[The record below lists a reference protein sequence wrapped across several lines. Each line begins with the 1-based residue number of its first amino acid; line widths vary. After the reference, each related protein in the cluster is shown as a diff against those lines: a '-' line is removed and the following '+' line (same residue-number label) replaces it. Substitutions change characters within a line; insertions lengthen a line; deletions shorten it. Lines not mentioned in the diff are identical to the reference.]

1 MATATGRR
9 TFGSEKRDPK
19 AYPLNEALYPLSAET
34 PQELEF
40 WKSQTGIRDEE
51 DLKKHII
58 KVQTEAH
65 AVRVH
70 LEGTDVLMA
79 AHDVADLAVVS
90 LWMHCRVCVLEV
102 SPTT

>member
-70 LEGTDVLMA
+70 LEGRKELMYSWR
-79 AHDVADLAVVS
+79 LMT
-90 LWMHCRVCVLEV
+90 LWISQLFPYGCIVGFVFLK
-102 SPTT
+102 